1 MCVCG
6 STSLV
11 RVLQDD
17 LVLDHARG
25 GRAIT
30 DGLTRINQGY
40 RRVRVLDSLDPPII
54 STTPIIQPHPV
65 PHHNP
70 VTGELNL
77 EQDVSRLTTFVVLSM
92 QGPVSFKT
100 KHYLCKTK
108 RMNDI

>member
-6 STSLV
+6 CTLLA

-17 LVLDHARG
+17 LVLDLARG

-40 RRVRVLDSLDPPII
+40 RRVRVLDS
-54 STTPIIQPHPV
+54 
-65 PHHNP
+65 HNP
-70 VTGELNL
+70 VTGELNQ
-77 EQDVSRLTTFVVLSM
+77 EQDVSRLTAFVVLSM

-100 KHYLCKTK
+100 KH
-108 RMNDI
+108 